1 MQIFG
6 FLGSLLGYVLWGAF
20 YLLKDFGLSIIVFTI
35 IVRLCMFPFTIKQ
48 QKSMAGT
55 ARLSKKQKEIQEKY
69 KNNRQKAQEEIYKLY
84 EKEGVKPTGGCLTMI
99 VPFLVLFGVFYAVA
113 YPLTN
118 TLHIDSAKV
127 TEALNYVNTIPG
139 YTAASGATNAT
150 YQEIYFLKDFSCF
163 QNIDAIQQIFSAD
176 QLNTITMFEYIWY
189 EPFRNS
195 AGLRSL
201 ESDDSFPCNM
211 FCIKRTYTVYHN
223 ENQRKEQSYAATA
236 GLYEGYDVCNA
247 AFLGIYRLH
256 CSVSRC
262 ILLDCIFTRKPCS
275 VGYRGQ
281 TFQPSENDSNIRS
294 KTRRSYV

>member
-176 QLNTITMFEYIWY
+176 QLNTITMFEKG
-189 EPFRNS
+189 FN
-195 AGLRSL
+195 
-201 ESDDSFPCNM
+201 
-211 FCIKRTYTVYHN
+211 
-223 ENQRKEQSYAATA
+223 
-236 GLYEGYDVCNA
+236 
-247 AFLGIYRLH
+247 
-256 CSVSRC
+256 
-262 ILLDCIFTRKPCS
+262 
-275 VGYRGQ
+275 
-281 TFQPSENDSNIRS
+281 TFGMNLFAIPQDYGFGVR
-294 KTRRSYV
+294 

>member
-127 TEALNYVNTIPG
+127 TEALNYVKTISR
-139 YTAASGATNAT
+139 YTAAWGGTQATKKGN
-150 YQEIYFLKDFSCF
+150 YFL
-163 QNIDAIQQIFSAD
+163 
-176 QLNTITMFEYIWY
+176 
-189 EPFRNS
+189 
-195 AGLRSL
+195 
-201 ESDDSFPCNM
+201 
-211 FCIKRTYTVYHN
+211 
-223 ENQRKEQSYAATA
+223 
-236 GLYEGYDVCNA
+236 
-247 AFLGIYRLH
+247 
-256 CSVSRC
+256 
-262 ILLDCIFTRKPCS
+262 
-275 VGYRGQ
+275 
-281 TFQPSENDSNIRS
+281 
-294 KTRRSYV
+294 